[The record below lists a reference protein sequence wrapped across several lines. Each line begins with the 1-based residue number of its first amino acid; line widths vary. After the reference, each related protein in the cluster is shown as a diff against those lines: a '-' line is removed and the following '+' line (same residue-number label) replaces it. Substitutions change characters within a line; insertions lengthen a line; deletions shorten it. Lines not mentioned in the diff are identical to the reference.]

1 MHVEILREKAIGL
14 ELPRHVSET
23 IEYELSC
30 LEKVQSGSSEYT
42 IITNYIDW
50 VLSLPWSSSSDRS
63 IDLPRAREILDED
76 LLGLVTAKQK
86 VLEYIAIASGS
97 SDSALPVLC
106 LTGPPGMGK
115 ATLSRS
121 IARAMGRQYVRISME
136 SIRDKD
142 EITGEWRTCVGNR
155 PGLIVRRLRQCG
167 ENDPVIMIDGI
178 DCRISDSESDLTTA
192 LLDVLHPEKS
202 SSFHDRYL
210 NLTFDLSN
218 VLFITTANAP
228 NSIPSEFR
236 NIVDVISLPG
246 YTDNNKLKI
255 ARKSIVPSRLREA
268 GIDDGR
274 VIIRDSALQ
283 EIIKAYTYEA
293 GVYQLE
299 RRIGTICRKLV
310 KRLLETNSATIE
322 INDSAVKELLGSPVI
337 KPEMIDRLPEVGI
350 STALNLS
357 RQGGTMMFVEATR
370 MVGSGAV
377 RITGDPPRQV
387 RELVEESLSYVK
399 SNADK
404 LEIPIERILGS
415 DIHIHFPEGIT
426 QSDCRSLGL
435 SVIVVLAS
443 LFTEMPIH
451 HDFAFCGEIT
461 LRGRVNPTGGIEEK
475 AFAAH
480 RSGIRKVFLS
490 THNKREVDLLPRELV
505 SDTEFVFV
513 DTVEEAIE
521 QALMKIILPSKNL
534 DQSLDNI
541 TRTQPNGPN
550 SA

>member
-1 MHVEILREKAIGL
+1 MHVEILREKANGL
-14 ELPRHVSET
+14 DLPRYVLET
-23 IEYELSC
+23 IEYELSS
-30 LEKVQSGSSEYT
+30 LEKVQSGSAEYT
-42 IITNYIDW
+42 IITNYIGW
-50 VLSLPWSSSSDRS
+50 VLSLPWSTSSDKT
-63 IDLPRAREILDED
+63 IDLPRAREMLDED
-76 LLGLVTAKQK
+76 LLGLATAKQK
-86 VLEYIAIASGS
+86 VLEYIAIACGS
-97 SDSALPVLC
+97 SDSVLPVLC

-121 IARAMGRQYVRISME
+121 IARAMGREFVRISME
-136 SIRDKD
+136 SIRDKH
-142 EITGEWRTCVGNR
+142 EIAGEWRTCVGNR
-155 PGLIVRRLRQCG
+155 PGLIIRGLRQCG
-167 ENDPVIMIDGI
+167 QNDPVIMIDGI
-178 DCRISDSESDLTTA
+178 DCRMSDSDSDLTTA
-192 LLDVLHPEKS
+192 LLDVLHPEKNP
-202 SSFHDRYL
+202 SFHDRYL

-218 VLFITTANAP
+218 VFFVTTANAP

-236 NIVDVISLPG
+236 NMVEVISLPG

-255 ARKSIVPSRLREA
+255 ARKSIVPRRLREV

-274 VIIRDSALQ
+274 VRIHDSALQ
-283 EIIKAYTYEA
+283 EVVRAYTYEA
-293 GVYQLE
+293 GVYQLDK
-299 RRIGTICRKLV
+299 RIGTICRKLV
-310 KRLLETNSATIE
+310 KRLLETNSATAE
-322 INDSAVKELLGSPVI
+322 VDDSTVKELLGSPVI
-337 KPEMIDRLPEVGI
+337 KPEMINRLPEVGI

-357 RQGGTMMFVEATR
+357 RAGGTVMFVEATR

-377 RITGDPPRQV
+377 RITGSPPRQV

-399 SNADK
+399 SHADK
-404 LEIPIERILGS
+404 LEIPLERILGS

-475 AFAAH
+475 AFAAN

-490 THNKREVDLLPRELV
+490 AHNKREVDRLPRELV

-513 DTVEEAIE
+513 NTVEEAIE
-521 QALMKIILPSKNL
+521 QALMKIIIPSKNL
-534 DQSLDNI
+534 DQSLDSI
-541 TRTQPNGPN
+541 TKTQQNGSN